1 MTSTKSTVQVSD
13 MTTDTVISKKET
25 QQVEELEQDKY
36 KDLMVK
42 IDEMAKQLKGL
53 SNYVKD
59 LRKENLQ
66 LVKELAKQEKKK
78 AKKNAERAK
87 KGPSGFARPTTITPV
102 LAKFLGTPANEKI
115 ARTEVTKKITSYVK
129 EHNLQQPDNKRVIL
143 LKGKHGK
150 ALAKVLSPV
159 VDPVSGEKTD
169 LTFFNLQRYLK
180 HHFVKEE
187 PAAKAP
193 ATKAPA
199 ATKAKAPASTE
210 TKVKKVKK
218 KTKKAKKKVP
228 LASGVKA

>member
-1 MTSTKSTVQVSD
+1 
-13 MTTDTVISKKET
+13 
-25 QQVEELEQDKY
+25 
-36 KDLMVK
+36 MVK

-53 SNYVKD
+53 ANYVKD

-87 KGPSGFARPTTITPV
+87 KGPSGFARPTRITPV
-102 LAKFLGTPANEKI
+102 LAKFLGIPAEEKI
-115 ARTEVTKKITSYVK
+115 ARTEVTKKITIYVK
-129 EHNLQQPDNKRVIL
+129 EHNLQQPDNKRIIL

-180 HHFVKEE
+180 HHFIKE
-187 PAAKAP
+187 ATA

-199 ATKAKAPASTE
+199 ATKAKAPKATAST
-210 TKVKKVKK
+210 VKKVKK
-218 KTKKAKKKVP
+218 KTKKAKKAKVP

>member
-13 MTTDTVISKKET
+13 MTKDTVTSKKET
-25 QQVEELEQDKY
+25 QVEELEQDKY

-53 SNYVKD
+53 ANYVKD

-87 KGPSGFARPTTITPV
+87 KGPSGFARPTRITPV
-102 LAKFLGTPANEKI
+102 LAKFLGIPSEEKI
-115 ARTEVTKKITSYVK
+115 ARTEVTKKITNYVK
-129 EHNLQQPDNKRVIL
+129 EHNLQQPDNKRIIL

-180 HHFVKEE
+180 HHFIKEA
-187 PAAKAP
+187 PAAKKT
-193 ATKAPA
+193 ATTTTKKAPA
-199 ATKAKAPASTE
+199 ATE

-218 KTKKAKKKVP
+218 KTKKAKKSKVP

>member
-13 MTTDTVISKKET
+13 MTKDTVTSKKDT
-25 QQVEELEQDKY
+25 TVEELEQDKY

-53 SNYVKD
+53 ANYVKE

-87 KGPSGFARPTTITPV
+87 KGPSGFARPTMITPV
-102 LAKFLGTPANEKI
+102 LAKFLGIPPEEKI

-180 HHFVKEE
+180 HHFIKET
-187 PAAKAP
+187 PATAKAP
-193 ATKAPA
+193 AT
-199 ATKAKAPASTE
+199 TKAKTKTPVATE

-218 KTKKAKKKVP
+218 KAKKAKKSKVP

>member
-13 MTTDTVISKKET
+13 MTTDTVISKKDT
-25 QQVEELEQDKY
+25 TVEELEQDKY

-87 KGPSGFARPTTITPV
+87 KGPSGFARPTTITPA

-180 HHFVKEE
+180 HHFVKEA

-193 ATKAPA
+193 V